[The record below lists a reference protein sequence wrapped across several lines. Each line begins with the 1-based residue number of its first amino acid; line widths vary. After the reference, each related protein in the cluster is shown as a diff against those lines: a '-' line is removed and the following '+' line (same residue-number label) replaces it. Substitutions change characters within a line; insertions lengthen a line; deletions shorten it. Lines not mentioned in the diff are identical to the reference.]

1 MLEDKRLDKDVPIPL
16 YFQLEKLILEE
27 IDNGNYPVGSMIPT
41 EMELSQMFGI
51 SRTTVRQ
58 AISDLVREEHLYRIK
73 SKGTFVAHPK
83 LVQGF
88 IQSIQSFD
96 DDVRSTGRTP
106 STEVLDL
113 KLVELEP
120 EVAQLMELPAGTKAI
135 YLYRKRFADDEPIVR
150 VETYLPYEACSFI
163 LGHDFN
169 RESLYQVLSKRDDT
183 RVTHVTRIC
192 EARAADPEDAAVLGL
207 KRGRPVHYF
216 QTIGYNQSGKLIELS
231 FAHYRGD
238 QSRFRVELF
247 RECVHARNLLPL
259 LCSNIVTI
267 LRYFIRRSGH
277 VPCANRQRP
286 HRTGRAGA
294 QPDP

>member
-88 IQSIQSFD
+88 IQCTQSF
-96 DDVRSTGRTP
+96 V
-106 STEVLDL
+106 
-113 KLVELEP
+113 
-120 EVAQLMELPAGTKAI
+120 ELPAGTKAI

-247 RECVHARNLLPL
+247 RE
-259 LCSNIVTI
+259 
-267 LRYFIRRSGH
+267 
-277 VPCANRQRP
+277 
-286 HRTGRAGA
+286 
-294 QPDP
+294 

>member
-113 KLVELEP
+113 KLVELERHP
-120 EVAQLMELPAGTKAI
+120 GHPRHPYLRGPGRRPGGRRGSGLEAG
-135 YLYRKRFADDEPIVR
+135 P
-150 VETYLPYEACSFI
+150 P
-163 LGHDFN
+163 G
-169 RESLYQVLSKRDDT
+169 SLFPD
-183 RVTHVTRIC
+183 
-192 EARAADPEDAAVLGL
+192 
-207 KRGRPVHYF
+207 
-216 QTIGYNQSGKLIELS
+216 
-231 FAHYRGD
+231 
-238 QSRFRVELF
+238 
-247 RECVHARNLLPL
+247 
-259 LCSNIVTI
+259 
-267 LRYFIRRSGH
+267 
-277 VPCANRQRP
+277 
-286 HRTGRAGA
+286 HRL
-294 QPDP
+294 

>member
-96 DDVRSTGRTP
+96 DDVRKHRPYPQHRGTGSQAGGAGARGGAAYGAARGHQGHLSLP
-106 STEVLDL
+106 QAVCRRRAHRPGGD
-113 KLVELEP
+113 
-120 EVAQLMELPAGTKAI
+120 LPA
-135 YLYRKRFADDEPIVR
+135 L
-150 VETYLPYEACSFI
+150 
-163 LGHDFN
+163 
-169 RESLYQVLSKRDDT
+169 
-183 RVTHVTRIC
+183 
-192 EARAADPEDAAVLGL
+192 
-207 KRGRPVHYF
+207 
-216 QTIGYNQSGKLIELS
+216 
-231 FAHYRGD
+231 
-238 QSRFRVELF
+238 
-247 RECVHARNLLPL
+247 
-259 LCSNIVTI
+259 
-267 LRYFIRRSGH
+267 
-277 VPCANRQRP
+277 
-286 HRTGRAGA
+286 
-294 QPDP
+294 

>member
-113 KLVELEP
+113 KLVELEPDEAVELLHENGQELEP

-247 RECVHARNLLPL
+247 RE
-259 LCSNIVTI
+259 
-267 LRYFIRRSGH
+267 
-277 VPCANRQRP
+277 
-286 HRTGRAGA
+286 
-294 QPDP
+294 

>member
-96 DDVRSTGRTP
+96 DDVRSTGRT
-106 STEVLDL
+106 
-113 KLVELEP
+113 
-120 EVAQLMELPAGTKAI
+120 
-135 YLYRKRFADDEPIVR
+135 
-150 VETYLPYEACSFI
+150 
-163 LGHDFN
+163 
-169 RESLYQVLSKRDDT
+169 
-183 RVTHVTRIC
+183 HVTRIC
-192 EARAADPEDAAVLGL
+192 EPRAADPEDAAVLGL

-247 RECVHARNLLPL
+247 RE
-259 LCSNIVTI
+259 
-267 LRYFIRRSGH
+267 
-277 VPCANRQRP
+277 
-286 HRTGRAGA
+286 
-294 QPDP
+294 